1 MDTMRGVT
9 ETPATIGLLAGMGW
23 PSTITYYREINER
36 VSRRLG
42 GAHTARML
50 IWSNDYADAERMEL
64 AGAWDEAGRWLADGA
79 RRLEAGGA
87 DMIAIACNT
96 MHRAADAVRA
106 AITVPLV
113 DIVEAV
119 ADEASA
125 RGLRRVAVLA
135 TSLTLEMDAY
145 PEKLGSR
152 GIQLVPPADVVQR
165 GIDDII
171 YEELCHGAAT
181 ERAKQFLDRTI
192 ADLVEAGVDG
202 VVLACTELGLVVT
215 EETERGTVVIDSL
228 KAHAQALVD
237 ASLGIPSSAR
247 VG

>member
-1 MDTMRGVT
+1 MGNIPGVT
-9 ETPATIGLLAGMGW
+9 DTPATIGLLGGMGW

-36 VSRRLG
+36 VARRLG

-64 AGAWDEAGRWLADGA
+64 AGDWDGAGRWLADGA

-87 DMIAIACNT
+87 EMIAIGCNT

-106 AITVPLV
+106 AITVPFV
-113 DIVEAV
+113 DIVESV
-119 ADEASA
+119 ADEAA
-125 RGLRRVAVLA
+125 EHGVRRVAVLA

-145 PEKLGSR
+145 PKELGSR
-152 GIQLVPPADVVQR
+152 GIELVPPTDDVQR

-181 ERAKQFLDRTI
+181 ASSAHSGCRTPRGLRGSGTPPRWAAGQHRKLDR
-192 ADLVEAGVDG
+192 
-202 VVLACTELGLVVT
+202 
-215 EETERGTVVIDSL
+215 
-228 KAHAQALVD
+228 
-237 ASLGIPSSAR
+237 PSR
-247 VG
+247 